1 MPTKV
6 RGTASEV
13 TEKWQRNMKGSTTDI
28 KRGIERV
35 TEAPTAAAARAEQKM
50 RDNLVASVDSGKWR
64 RGLERVTL
72 EEWRQKAI
80 NKGLQRIPAGVEEA
94 RPKVEKFMTQLIP
107 HIESGMA
114 TVASMPS
121 ATLEDSISRMTT
133 FVRHMAG
140 FERR

>member
-1 MPTKV
+1 MGTKV

-35 TEAPTAAAARAEQKM
+35 TEAPTAAAARSEQKM

-107 HIESGMA
+107 HIEAGMA